1 MRDNL
6 IITYNTK
13 DVKDIWI
20 VEPEGGFETYF
31 WVINYNKD
39 VAFKANCQ
47 EDANWL
53 CEILNKQ

>member
-13 DVKDIWI
+13 DIKDFWV
-20 VEPEGGFETYF
+20 VEPEGEFETYF

-39 VAFKANCQ
+39 VGFKANRR
-47 EDANWL
+47 EDADWL